1 MAAPESARTEQVP
14 AGETAPPVRL
24 AGPGAPGGPRRAG
37 GAPPTARRVLARFV
51 AGNLLAAAVL
61 LASSVWASH
70 VAARNESLADA
81 RSRTDLL
88 AALLIEPNLDDALL
102 AGDTRAAAR
111 LDAVVEGQLRDA
123 SVVRIKIWDE
133 SERIVYSDEDQLMG
147 RSFPAGEYQVDTLA
161 GMSAE
166 VSDLGSAENVFERSE
181 GRLLEVYRPITTP
194 SGERLVLEVYFSH
207 DQVTSRQRTIWLNIA
222 PISAAAL
229 GLLTLLQVPLAR
241 RMIRDV
247 RAADRERL
255 RLHARAA
262 EATAEERRRIAGNLH
277 DGVVQEL
284 SAAPLIMSRA
294 LQRLERQPGEAADD
308 EALATDLRSATDA
321 VRQSVASL
329 RSLLI
334 EIYPPHLA
342 QAGLPAALGDLTA
355 RVRSRGVDTRLH
367 LPDDLDVPPETA
379 ALLFRVAQEALLNVV
394 RHARAGTAVVTVVD
408 TAGSVTLE
416 VRDDGVGFDPAEAS
430 APTGTGH
437 FGLRVLSDLAEQA
450 GATLELTTAPGRGT
464 SLRLVV
470 PR

>member
-1 MAAPESARTEQVP
+1 
-14 AGETAPPVRL
+14 
-24 AGPGAPGGPRRAG
+24 
-37 GAPPTARRVLARFV
+37 
-51 AGNLLAAAVL
+51 
-61 LASSVWASH
+61 
-70 VAARNESLADA
+70 
-81 RSRTDLL
+81 
-88 AALLIEPNLDDALL
+88 
-102 AGDTRAAAR
+102 
-111 LDAVVEGQLRDA
+111 
-123 SVVRIKIWDE
+123 
-133 SERIVYSDEDQLMG
+133 MG
-147 RSFPAGEYQVDTLA
+147 RTFPAGEYQVETLG

-166 VSDLGSAENVFERSE
+166 VSDLGHAENVFERSE

-241 RMIRDV
+241 RMVRDV

-294 LQRLERQPGEAADD
+294 VQRLERQPGAADD

-321 VRQSVASL
+321 VRESVASL

-367 LPDDLDVPPETA
+367 LPDDLDVPPGTA

-394 RHARAGTAVVTVVD
+394 RHARAGTAVVSVAD
-408 TAGSVTLE
+408 AAGSITLE

-430 APTGTGH
+430 TATGTGH
-437 FGLRVLSDLAEQA
+437 FGLRVLSDLAEEA